1 MLLRNTDECCVN
13 VRVLRPYRPL
23 LPAPCSGRRINLCP
37 AAAQAL
43 EPLVHGQ
50 DRLAADLA
58 AAAAEERVWRAERI
72 TLQAALAGKA
82 PRGQP

>member
-1 MLLRNTDECCVN
+1 MN
-13 VRVLRPYRPL
+13 VRVLLPHRPL
-23 LPAPCSGRRINLCP
+23 LPASCHGRCINLRP

-50 DRLAADLA
+50 NRLAADLA
-58 AAAAEERVWRAERI
+58 AAAAEERVWRAERV

-82 PRGQP
+82 PHGLP